1 MILGDTRCG
10 VRVFGPD
17 GVESGRMRICAFR
30 MTLVAGIGLLTC
42 ATAAR
47 QDPVA
52 PLEAKI
58 VILAG
63 VPDDHPAGTHEYA
76 KVAQLLAH
84 RLRTARY
91 LSGLRIET
99 HLGGWPADPATFD
112 DADTIVVISAGADRN
127 EADHPLLAEGRLE
140 ILERAMRRGCGL
152 VAIHWTTF
160 VPRDGAGE
168 RFLEW
173 IGGHFDYES
182 GSQPNGWASKIQVD
196 DGPAEVVAPEHPIAR
211 GVEQVLGRDEYYYD
225 LRFRAADPRLTP
237 ILAVEFPDEAR
248 PGIVAWA
255 VERAEGGRGFGFTG
269 GHFQGGWLDEG
280 LQRLV
285 LNAIVWTAR
294 YPVPPGGVDAE
305 TERLM
310 ALIVTGHDHPA
321 HDWRATTPAIREALE
336 RDPRWSV
343 EVTEEPEALATRDL
357 ARFSTIVLNY
367 CNWER
372 PGLSADARGALL
384 AYVQAGGGLSVVHF
398 ANGAFHPSL
407 PGAEESD
414 WPAYR
419 ETLVRRVW
427 DHAPGASGHDAY
439 GAFRV
444 ETTDVEH
451 PITAGARDYDTVDE
465 LYYRQAGSAPIAPL
479 VTARSKLTKQS
490 EPLAWAYRV
499 GQGRV
504 FQTVLGHDAAALRV
518 PGTARLVQRGT
529 TWAAHAEPMD
539 VEHPA
544 PSVTRVTDDAPA
556 DAFVPDPAW
565 TPAVA
570 EGEERPAWAETEEEW
585 VDDRFA
591 RMDTG
596 PFFSGSIRTPGAATA
611 MTARGVAIRV
621 GEEGEGGVLFDTSL
635 LRVSAMWTGPFLE
648 HSPVRFGLLRAPKI
662 GAPALFSTPEEPGW
676 ALAGSFTDPR
686 GSPHAPLPAELARY
700 RGLYVSGD
708 RVVLAYTVEGM
719 DVLESPWLEWAEHV
733 PVFTRTLA
741 LGPSSESARILVG
754 SIAGGSVV
762 QLGHGAGVFLRPPNG
777 PGESEWHAFALVGAG
792 DHARLA
798 TSLDRPGRIE
808 LEVDAHEGTVRLKV
822 LTWRAA
828 PNQQLELQGH
838 RERSP
843 APYELEAFLSG
854 GLPRWP
860 ERLATRGELGTGDG
874 AYVLDTLT
882 APYENPWGALLFTS
896 GVDFLPNGDAAVAT
910 VHGDVWIV
918 SGIDATLAE
927 LSWKRYATGLY
938 QPLGL
943 LVVDGDVIVTCRD
956 RLTRLHDLDGNGEAD
971 FYESFCDLLE
981 VSGTDH
987 HYALDLGRDPDG
999 NLYFTKSGN
1008 RSTAHGGA
1016 MVRIAPDGA
1025 RLDVFATGF
1034 RHANGLAVGPD
1045 GTVTNAD
1052 NQGEWVPAT
1061 RLNLVREGGYYGYE
1075 PAYRGAGD
1083 PAKYDPPL
1091 LWLPHPVDNSAGGQ
1105 AWVESERWGPLAG
1118 RLLHF
1123 SFGQCRMFLVLDET
1137 IGDTQQ
1143 AGAVAFPMQFLSG
1156 VMRGRFRPQDG
1167 QLYACGSDGWQTA
1180 ARADGGLQRVRYTGA
1195 ELRMPVGLHTHANG
1209 LLVTFAEVLD
1219 PASVAPGAFEVA
1231 RWNYHYS
1238 ASYGSRRY
1246 SVERPDEIGE
1256 DTVEVL
1262 AATLGADGRSV
1273 FLEFPVVAPVMQ
1285 MEVRYDVHTADGGPV
1300 AGTLYSTVHTTLPD
1314 FAR

>member
-1 MILGDTRCG
+1 
-10 VRVFGPD
+10 
-17 GVESGRMRICAFR
+17 
-30 MTLVAGIGLLTC
+30 MTLAAGVCLLPC
-42 ATAAR
+42 AAAAR
-47 QDPVA
+47 QNPSA
-52 PLEAKI
+52 PRESKV

-63 VPDDHPAGTHEYA
+63 EPDDHPPGTHEYG

-91 LSGLRIET
+91 LPGLRVET
-99 HLGGWPADPATFD
+99 HLGGWPADAATFD
-112 DADTIVVISAGADRN
+112 DADTIVVISAGSDRN

-160 VPRDGAGE
+160 VPRERAGE

-182 GSQPNGWASKIQVD
+182 GSQPNGWASKIQVV

-211 GVEQVLGRDEYYYD
+211 GVERVRGRDEYYYD
-225 LRFRAADPRLTP
+225 LRFRTADPRLTP
-237 ILAVEFPDEAR
+237 ILTVAFPGEAD

-255 VERAEGGRGFGFTG
+255 VERADGGRGFGFTG
-269 GHFQGGWLDEG
+269 GHFQAGWLGAE

-294 YPVPPGGVDAE
+294 FPVPPGGVDAAD
-305 TERLM
+305 ERLA

-321 HDWRATTPAIREALE
+321 HDWRATTSAIREALE

-343 EVTEEPEALATRDL
+343 EVTEDPETLATQGL
-357 ARFSTIVLNY
+357 ARFGAIVLNY

-372 PGLSADARGALL
+372 PGLSADARRALL
-384 AYVQAGGGLSVVHF
+384 AYVESGGGLSVVHF

-419 ETLVRRVW
+419 ATLVRRVW

-444 ETTDVEH
+444 ETTGVEH
-451 PITAGARDYDTVDE
+451 PITAGAGGYDTVDE
-465 LYYRQAGSAPIAPL
+465 LYYRQAGSAPIVPL
-479 VTARSKLTKQS
+479 VTARSKRTKRS

-504 FQTVLGHDAAALRV
+504 FQTVLGHDADALRV
-518 PGTARLVQRGT
+518 PGTARLLQRGT
-529 TWAAHAEPMD
+529 TWAAHAEPME
-539 VEHPA
+539 VSHPA
-544 PSVTRVTDDAPA
+544 PVAADAPA

-570 EGEERPAWAETEEEW
+570 EGEEPPAWAETEEEW

-596 PFFSGSIRTPGAATA
+596 PFFCGSIRTPGAATA

-621 GEEGEGGVLFDTSL
+621 GEEGEGGVLFDTGL

-648 HSPVRFGLLRAPKI
+648 HSDVRFGLLRAPSI

-676 ALAGSFTDPR
+676 ALDGSFADPR
-686 GSPHAPLPAELARY
+686 GSPNAPLPAELARY

-719 DVLESPWLEWAEHV
+719 DVLESFWLESTGRE
-733 PVFTRTLA
+733 PVFTRTLELA
-741 LGPSSESARILVG
+741 PSPVTARILVG
-754 SIAGGSVV
+754 SVAGGSATYTD
-762 QLGHGAGVFLRPPNG
+762 LAHAIRDPS
-777 PGESEWHAFALVGAG
+777 ESGRAEWSIFQLVGAG
-792 DHARLA
+792 GHARLVFPE
-798 TSLDRPGRIE
+798 DRPGRVE
-808 LEVDAHEGTVRLKV
+808 LVVDAHAETVHLEVCSRKG
-822 LTWRAA
+822 A
-828 PNQQLELQGH
+828 PTH
-838 RERSP
+838 SVPRTH
-843 APYELEAFLSG
+843 APYELGAFMAG
-854 GLPRWP
+854 GSPRWP
-860 ERLATRGELGTGDG
+860 ERLATRGDLGTGDG

-882 APYENPWGALLFTS
+882 APYDNPWGALLFTS

-918 SGIDATLAE
+918 SGIDATLGE

-943 LVVDGDVIVTCRD
+943 MVVDGAILVTCRD
-956 RLTRLHDLDGNGEAD
+956 RLTRLHDFDGNGEAD

-987 HYALDLGRDPDG
+987 HYALDLGRDPEG
-999 NLYFTKSGN
+999 NFYFTKSGN

-1083 PAKYDPPL
+1083 PAQYDPPL

-1105 AWVESERWGPLAG
+1105 VWVESERWGPLAG

-1137 IGDTQQ
+1137 IGETRQ
-1143 AGAVAFPMQFLSG
+1143 AGAVEFPMRFLSG
-1156 VMRGRFRPQDG
+1156 VMRGRFRAQDG

-1195 ELRMPVGLHTHANG
+1195 ELRMPVGLRTHANG
-1209 LLVTFAEVLD
+1209 LLVTFAEALD
-1219 PASVAPGAFEVA
+1219 PASVIPGAFGIA
-1231 RWNYHYS
+1231 RWNYLYS
-1238 ASYGSRRY
+1238 GSYGSRRY
-1246 SVERPDEIGE
+1246 SVERPGEVGE
-1256 DTVEVL
+1256 DAVEVR

-1273 FLEFPVVAPVMQ
+1273 FLDFPVVAPVMQ
-1285 MEVRYDVHTADGGPV
+1285 MEVRYDLRTASGGPV
-1300 AGTLYSTVHTTLPD
+1300 AGVLHSTVHATLPD
-1314 FAR
+1314 YAP